1 MFPEVLTS
9 FSLLAMQRAKHLA
22 RWKSSKLA
30 ASQNL
35 FLVSE
40 CKGTAIFLCAQ
51 TNLDFFCP
59 NVLILD

>member
-9 FSLLAMQRAKHLA
+9 FFLLTMQRAKHLA
-22 RWKSSKLA
+22 RWKLSELA
-30 ASQNL
+30 ASKSL
-35 FLVSE
+35 FLISE
-40 CKGTAIFLCAQ
+40 CKGTAIFLCTQ